1 MSNELNFSIVS
12 SWNND
17 NVKFSYVFMIE
28 FNETDKPDPFNPQS
42 VSRKYK
48 VEKNKFIKYLKE
60 FGNQDEDW
68 TVSKHRGPY
77 NLGAAM
83 MLGFKD
89 NETAIS
95 FILQNG

>member
-1 MSNELNFSIVS
+1 MDDELNFTVVS

-17 NVKFSYVFMIE
+17 SVKFSFVFMIE
-28 FNETDKPDPFNPQS
+28 FNETDQTNHYSPNS
-42 VSRKYK
+42 VSGKYK
-48 VEKNKFIKYLKE
+48 IEKNKFIKYLKE

-68 TVSKHRGPY
+68 MISKHRGPY

-89 NETAIS
+89 KETAIN

>member
-1 MSNELNFSIVS
+1 MEDELDFSVVS
-12 SWNND
+12 SWNNS

-28 FNETDKPDPFNPQS
+28 FNKTDTPNPYNPQS
-42 VSRKYK
+42 VSKKYK
-48 VEKNKFIKYLKE
+48 IEKNKFVKYLRE

-68 TVSKHRGPY
+68 MISKHRGPY

-89 NETAIS
+89 KETAIH
-95 FILQNG
+95 FMLQNS